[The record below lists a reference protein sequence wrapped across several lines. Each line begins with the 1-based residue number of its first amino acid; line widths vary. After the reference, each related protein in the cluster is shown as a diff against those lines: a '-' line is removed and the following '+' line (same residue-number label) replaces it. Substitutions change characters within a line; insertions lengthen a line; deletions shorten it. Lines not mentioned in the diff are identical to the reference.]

1 MLVVLTNIKMWKT
14 RISRKTP
21 GQLILVILNKFKLN
35 KFKTTKQ

>member
-1 MLVVLTNIKMWKT
+1 MLVILTNIKLWKT
-14 RISRKTP
+14 PTTGKTP